1 MIVILSR
8 DRRLDRASC
17 QNSVGAAKIEP
28 AINLSRPEAIFS
40 LPSNR
45 PLSRAACGLT
55 SSPPQKARRRAG
67 VSATRGKPARPDVNF
82 PRDPASWRGWMG
94 FNFEE
99 AFKRPTKI
107 INDAAMQALF
117 KEALDPKF
125 TDYQKQ
131 VLENSRTMARVLT
144 ERSLRIVSGGT
155 EMRSPLGRSNSS
167 NLDYNRDAPRAGDIH
182 RRLPFTF
189 LDMP

>member
-107 INDAAMQALF
+107 INDAAMQALGSYRNGKMLF
-117 KEALDPKF
+117 RRMFFAQLD
-125 TDYQKQ
+125 
-131 VLENSRTMARVLT
+131 
-144 ERSLRIVSGGT
+144 
-155 EMRSPLGRSNSS
+155 
-167 NLDYNRDAPRAGDIH
+167 H
-182 RRLPFTF
+182 R
-189 LDMP
+189 

>member
-1 MIVILSR
+1 MIVILSG